1 MGLSTPSFDNFDVP
15 KYGRVCIH
23 YVVGNSVDSTKHQR
37 YIMQAVIMACNNTK
51 FHIHSH
57 TPSIYIQV

>member
-37 YIMQAVIMACNNTK
+37 YIMQAVIANGLQQ
-51 FHIHSH
+51 
-57 TPSIYIQV
+57 Y